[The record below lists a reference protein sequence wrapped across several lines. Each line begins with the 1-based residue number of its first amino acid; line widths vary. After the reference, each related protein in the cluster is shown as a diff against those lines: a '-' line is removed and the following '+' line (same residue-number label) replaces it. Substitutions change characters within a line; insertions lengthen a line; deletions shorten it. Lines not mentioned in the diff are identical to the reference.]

1 MSIEQHG
8 TLDYTFEELTA
19 NITEHGALS
28 RAGRTVE
35 IVVARNVFA
44 ELDFTYMPGIPGR
57 LSGPPEDCYPA
68 EPAEVRFHSIK
79 AKDDFKFE
87 GLHMDLMVKA
97 GFDLMEFLPE
107 QEIEKMEEFIINKAE
122 RR

>member
-8 TLDYTFEELTA
+8 TLDYTFEDLMA
-19 NITEHGALS
+19 NIAENTRLS
-28 RAGRTVE
+28 LCGRTVE
-35 IVVARNVFA
+35 IVVAKTVEA
-44 ELDFTYMPGIPGR
+44 ELDFTYRPGISGQ

-79 AKDDFKFE
+79 AKSDFVFA
-87 GLHMDLMVKA
+87 GLHMDLLVRA
-97 GFDLMEFLPE
+97 GFDLMEFLSE
-107 QEIEKMEEFIINKAE
+107 SEIEKLEEFIIKRAE